1 MDQQKFKTCAVRV
14 DLLTKG
20 KDWYPF
26 LEVNVAFNGT
36 QYWGSIYKI
45 EERQLCKRNAY
56 LFSCS
61 FKFQHANLP
70 SKSAFNEV
78 EFKFSYSRRIK
89 ECGVRLLNVSP
100 YRDDSDGSSEK
111 EYNQQSGGKGDVV
124 VATSGTSEEYNNL
137 PCGLS
142 VADSGLTALN
152 PEVSLGQGEASSVSS
167 YPSLEGE
174 ALCVYSIITEQQDAD
189 IPILNRLISCHHGN

>member
-1 MDQQKFKTCAVRV
+1 MFWICELRVCRLKLVLNFLKHTYIANVFFKQLINQNLDQQKFKTCAVRV

-70 SKSAFNEV
+70 SRSASNEV

-89 ECGVRLLNVSP
+89 ECGVRLLNVSS
-100 YRDDSDGSSEK
+100 YRDYSDGSSEK
-111 EYNQQSGGKGDVV
+111 EYK
-124 VATSGTSEEYNNL
+124 
-137 PCGLS
+137 
-142 VADSGLTALN
+142 
-152 PEVSLGQGEASSVSS
+152 
-167 YPSLEGE
+167 
-174 ALCVYSIITEQQDAD
+174 
-189 IPILNRLISCHHGN
+189 